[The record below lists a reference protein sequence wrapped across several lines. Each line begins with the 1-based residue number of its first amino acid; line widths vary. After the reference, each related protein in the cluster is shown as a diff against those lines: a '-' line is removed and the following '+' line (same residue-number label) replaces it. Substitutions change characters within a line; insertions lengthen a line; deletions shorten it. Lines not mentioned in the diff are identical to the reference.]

1 MGQPQAKQAMHWSAS
16 PSTLQPA
23 APSLLA
29 GLRRILCVSDIHA
42 PVDPALQRS
51 NALGEQFQAHVH
63 VLYADS
69 KRKAGP
75 LLHLQHQDPLPS
87 APDMDMFMER
97 PKSGSVDVR
106 SIRGRADRVIAEL
119 SGHFDLVVVYGAR
132 SGQEPQQCPEAEQI
146 VRASKAPV
154 LVVRD
159 EATRPYGNIT
169 VATDLSANSLRL
181 FRAMADYRCLDAS
194 NISVVHAFG
203 LPYRGLRTIPRIIP
217 DHLQLYRRRW
227 QRLVLQQLRADLAFT
242 GLEHPRIQLHADL
255 ATPMDLIEKH
265 IEQTGSDLVIAGRT
279 QLMSIKATFGKSTT
293 RRILDSLDCDV
304 LVVPKTATFGVETCS
319 RTPYRAKT
327 GAAAREIA

>member
-1 MGQPQAKQAMHWSAS
+1 MGQVQAQQAVHWGAS
-16 PSTLQPA
+16 PSPLQSARQP
-23 APSLLA
+23 LLT
-29 GLRRILCVSDIHA
+29 GLRHILCVTDIHA
-42 PVDPALQRS
+42 PVGAALQRAH
-51 NALGEQFQAHVH
+51 ALGEQFQAHVH
-63 VLYADS
+63 MLYADS
-69 KRKAGP
+69 QRKAGP
-75 LLHLQHQDPLPS
+75 LLLLRHQGALYS
-87 APDMDMFMER
+87 APGMDMFMER
-97 PKSGSVDVR
+97 PKSESVDVR
-106 SIRGRADRVIAEL
+106 SIRGRPGRVLAEV
-119 SGHFDLVVVYGAR
+119 SGRFDLIVVSGAR
-132 SGQEPQQCPEAEQI
+132 TEQGAQQWPEAEQF

-159 EATRPYGNIT
+159 EATRPYANIT

-194 NISVVHAFG
+194 SISVVHAFG